1 MSGLSLGNDWVVGTV
16 KLMDGRSVSS
26 VKNVDEKV
34 GGGEVVVQG
43 KSRNGEVFT
52 EFQFLRQ
59 DQEVYPTFG
68 ALSDVNGTV
77 GFSPDALERVARIE
91 PRMNGLLFDLYLFLS
106 RS

>member
-1 MSGLSLGNDWVVGTV
+1 MVA
-16 KLMDGRSVSS
+16 
-26 VKNVDEKV
+26 
-34 GGGEVVVQG
+34 QG

-52 EFQFLRQ
+52 EIQFLRQ

-91 PRMNGLLFDLYLFLS
+91 PRMNGLLLDCIFSFKKLIVTFGAPVTVS
-106 RS
+106 RVSTCQLALLLVEVPGPA

>member
-1 MSGLSLGNDWVVGTV
+1 MA
-16 KLMDGRSVSS
+16 
-26 VKNVDEKV
+26 
-34 GGGEVVVQG
+34 QG
-43 KSRNGEVFT
+43 KSQNGEVFT

-91 PRMNGLLFDLYLFLS
+91 PRMNGLLFDLYLFFQEVDRYIWCSSDCARVSTCRLALLLVEVPGPA
-106 RS
+106 